1 MPTTALRDNV
11 SRVKESSPAGKSV
24 FVGLRAADV
33 FWQYNLLYRGWG
45 IQLIEKLGGHAVHS
59 SLALSPGTLAR
70 LQPYYGLV
78 ALLSL
83 GSSLKQIIHILFVSE
98 QAMDVGSGIT
108 IAFFNTVF
116 NTVNTVLSVWM
127 VTSPVGMG
135 LDATNLLRALQS
147 PQIAVGLGLYTIG
160 IVIEAVSEFQ
170 RLAFKR
176 DPKNKGQ
183 PYSGG
188 LFSLATNIN
197 YGAYTIWRGAYA
209 LTCGG
214 LIWGATTF
222 GFFFHDFATRGVPVL
237 DEYLSQRVSPADQ
250 RVFVMAINQDFL
262 PQYGDAYQQIKS
274 RVRYSLIPGIY

>member
-1 MPTTALRDNV
+1 MPATELRDNV
-11 SRVKESSPAGKSV
+11 SRVKQSSPAGKSV

-33 FWQYNLLYRGWG
+33 FWQYSLLSRGWG
-45 IQLIEKLGGHAVHS
+45 IQLIETLGGHAVPA
-59 SLALSPGTLAR
+59 SLVLRPLTLAR

-78 ALLSL
+78 TLLAL
-83 GSSLKQIIHILFVSE
+83 GSSLKQIIHIIFVSE

-116 NTVNTVLSVWM
+116 NTINTVLSVWM
-127 VTSPVGMG
+127 LTSPVGLG
-135 LDATNLLRALQS
+135 LDSPNLLRSLRS
-147 PQIAVGLGLYTIG
+147 PQIALGLGLYTMG

-170 RLAFKR
+170 RMAFKR
-176 DPKNKGQ
+176 DPQNKGK
-183 PYSGG
+183 PYGGG

-197 YGAYTIWRGAYA
+197 YGAYTLWRGAYA

-222 GFFFHDFATRGVPVL
+222 GFFFRDFATRGVPVL
-237 DEYLSQRVSPADQ
+237 DEYLLQRVRLTAQHLCWMVPND
-250 RVFVMAINQDFL
+250 NFL
-262 PQYGDAYQQIKS
+262 PQYGDAYRQIQA